1 MNPDT
6 VSILCVCLF
15 VYAPSSG
22 LLSLLGL
29 EGENVPVMKQFVA
42 QIFLQIYFKVS
53 VQQFNKHSI

>member
-1 MNPDT
+1 MIP
-6 VSILCVCLF
+6 ILTLCLNTLHLF

-42 QIFLQIYFKVS
+42 QIF
-53 VQQFNKHSI
+53 FNLL